1 MGREVIPGRV
11 GNATGKHR
19 DKQITGWTIGTQRE
33 LRGGGGVKLEK
44 QSGAS
49 KGRSYVYFKS

>member
-11 GNATGKHR
+11 GNTTGKHR

-33 LRGGGGVKLEK
+33 LMRGGEVKLEK

-49 KGRSYVYFKS
+49 EGRSYVKS